1 MKEIRKGVQLKGGMG
16 KLISIVR
23 GSREMK
29 GFRNDS
35 LSIFG
40 EFIWKEIRKG
50 VQLNRGM
57 GKLISIVRGSREMKG
72 FRNDSLSIFG
82 VFI

>member
-1 MKEIRKGVQLKGGMG
+1 MKEIRKGVQIKGGMG

-50 VQLNRGM
+50 VQIKWRNGKANFNR
-57 GKLISIVRGSREMKG
+57 
-72 FRNDSLSIFG
+72 
-82 VFI
+82 

>member
-50 VQLNRGM
+50 VQIKWRNGKANFNR
-57 GKLISIVRGSREMKG
+57 
-72 FRNDSLSIFG
+72 
-82 VFI
+82 

>member
-1 MKEIRKGVQLKGGMG
+1 MKEIRKGVQLRGGMG

-23 GSREMK
+23 RSREIK

-40 EFIWKEIRKG
+40 AFIWKDIRKG
-50 VQLNRGM
+50 VEIKWRNGKANFNR
-57 GKLISIVRGSREMKG
+57 
-72 FRNDSLSIFG
+72 
-82 VFI
+82 

>member
-29 GFRNDS
+29 RFRNDS
-35 LSIFG
+35 VSIFG

-50 VQLNRGM
+50 VQIKWRNGKANFNR
-57 GKLISIVRGSREMKG
+57 
-72 FRNDSLSIFG
+72 
-82 VFI
+82 

>member
-1 MKEIRKGVQLKGGMG
+1 MKEIRKGVQLRGGMG

-23 GSREMK
+23 RSREIK

-40 EFIWKEIRKG
+40 AFIWKEIRKG
-50 VQLNRGM
+50 VPIKSKN
-57 GKLISIVRGSREMKG
+57 GKV
-72 FRNDSLSIFG
+72 IFHH
-82 VFI
+82 

>member
-1 MKEIRKGVQLKGGMG
+1 
-16 KLISIVR
+16 
-23 GSREMK
+23 MK

-50 VQLNRGM
+50 AQINRGM
-57 GKLISIVRGSREMKG
+57 GKLISIIRGSREMKG
-72 FRNDSLSIFG
+72 LEMIL
-82 VFI
+82 

>member
-1 MKEIRKGVQLKGGMG
+1 
-16 KLISIVR
+16 
-23 GSREMK
+23 MK

-35 LSIFG
+35 LRIFVA
-40 EFIWKEIRKG
+40 FIWKEIRKG

-57 GKLISIVRGSREMKG
+57 GKLISIVRGSREMKR

-82 VFI
+82 AFIWKEIRKGAEIKWRNGKANFNR